1 MQGLILWT
9 DFERFTCER
18 FWSMHL
24 LMTSLVILR
33 HYDTAI
39 QLLSFVKHVGQFFAD
54 FDTSKFNASC
64 LYVLKCAAFYNR
76 HTSILSCCYCNCGC
90 TFLLQHS
97 HHRDLWKIKKYSWC
111 WGLVED
117 LTVNDMRFLQIYWW
131 APMFEISSLL
141 NVLWIFLFSC
151 CSIWVSWPV

>member
-9 DFERFTCER
+9 DFKRFTCER

-64 LYVLKCAAFYNR
+64 LYVLKCAAFYDR

-117 LTVNDMRFLQIYWW
+117 LHPVCQRHAL
-131 APMFEISSLL
+131 SSDLL
-141 NVLWIFLFSC
+141 MSTSVWNFFIVECVVDFPF
-151 CSIWVSWPV
+151 